1 MSHFPLLSH
10 RFSSIPGPTVIVL
23 MSLMLWGGTGRSQV
37 VRASVPGLDG
47 SDLGREAIAQPLAQ
61 TTEILQFADTGDDVA
76 EVQLL
81 LTEFGYFTEP
91 VSGFFGRETR
101 TAVADFQEDA
111 GLPVNGR
118 VDRETRRAL
127 FGESVSERLFSSNR
141 WLSYG
146 DPVLMRGDETAIVA
160 ELQAA
165 LNEIGLGPIP
175 EDSVYGNQTAAAVR
189 DFQRRYGI
197 DAPVLGELDRRTA
210 LILSGV
216 LEGRIPP
223 PEARI
228 ELSRGDMGFE
238 VHELQRVLTQTRRPQ
253 GDTYFADSPTG
264 FYGSITEGAVR
275 AYQRDNN
282 LAATGIATERTL
294 ERLFAGHRYVVVVPF
309 RPNRS
314 RLGEMN
320 RVRSAIARLDDLPG
334 LRPQALRFY
343 DDRRGPYIDAGWYRQ
358 RDEAEARV
366 AALRDRGL
374 MNARV
379 EHFNDLFARMR
390 LSQADLGTR

>member
-1 MSHFPLLSH
+1 
-10 RFSSIPGPTVIVL
+10 
-23 MSLMLWGGTGRSQV
+23 MSLMVWGGTGSSEI
-37 VRASVPGLDG
+37 VRASVPTLDK
-47 SDLGREAIAQPLAQ
+47 SERAIAQSTAQILAQ
-61 TTEILQFADTGDDVA
+61 TTRVLQFADTGDDVA

-81 LTEFGYFTEP
+81 LREFGYFTEP

-101 TAVADFQEDA
+101 TAVAEFQEDA
-111 GLPVNGR
+111 GLPVNGV
-118 VDRETRRAL
+118 VDGETRQAL
-127 FGESVSERLFSSNR
+127 FGEPVSSGGLFSSNR

-146 DPVLMRGDETAIVA
+146 DPVLMRGDETGIVA

-175 EDSVYGNQTAAAVR
+175 EDRIYGNQTAAAVR
-189 DFQRRYGI
+189 EFQRRYGI

-216 LEGRIPP
+216 LEGRIRP
-223 PEARI
+223 PEAPI
-228 ELSRGDMGFE
+228 ELTQGDMGFE
-238 VHELQRVLTQTRRPQ
+238 VHELQRVLSQTRRPQ
-253 GDTYFADSPTG
+253 GDTYFAGSPTG
-264 FYGSITEGAVR
+264 FYGPITEGAVR

-282 LAATGIATERTL
+282 LPATGIATERTL

-309 RPNRS
+309 RPNRP

-343 DDRRGPYIDAGWYRQ
+343 DDRRGPYMDAGWYLE

-366 AALRDRGL
+366 AALRARGL

-390 LSQADLGTR
+390 LSQSELGRR

>member
-1 MSHFPLLSH
+1 
-10 RFSSIPGPTVIVL
+10 
-23 MSLMLWGGTGRSQV
+23 MSLMVWGGTGSSEI
-37 VRASVPGLDG
+37 VRASVPTLDK
-47 SDLGREAIAQPLAQ
+47 SERAIAQSTAQTLAQ
-61 TTEILQFADTGDDVA
+61 ATRVLQFADTGEDVA

-91 VSGFFGRETR
+91 VSGLFGRETR
-101 TAVADFQEDA
+101 TAVAEFQEDA
-111 GLPVNGR
+111 GLPVNGI
-118 VDRETRRAL
+118 VDAATRRAL
-127 FGESVSERLFSSNR
+127 FGEPVSGGLFSSNR
-141 WLSYG
+141 WLSFG
-146 DPVLMRGDETAIVA
+146 DPVLKPGDEPDIVA

-165 LNEIGLGPIP
+165 LNEIGLGPVQ
-175 EDSVYGNQTAAAVR
+175 EDGIYGNQTAAAVR
-189 DFQRRYGI
+189 EFQRRYGI

-216 LEGRIPP
+216 LEGRIRP

-228 ELSRGDMGFE
+228 ELTQGDRGFE
-238 VHELQRVLTQTRRPQ
+238 VHELQRVLSQTRRPQ
-253 GDTYFADSPTG
+253 GDTYFAGSPTG

-282 LAATGIATERTL
+282 LPATGIATERTL

-320 RVRSAIARLDDLPG
+320 RVRSAIARLDNLPG

-343 DDRRGPYIDAGWYRQ
+343 DDRRGPYMDAGWYRQ

-366 AALRDRGL
+366 AALRARGL

-390 LSQADLGTR
+390 LSQSELETR

>member
-1 MSHFPLLSH
+1 M
-10 RFSSIPGPTVIVL
+10 VL
-23 MSLMLWGGTGRSQV
+23 MSLMLWGGTGSSEM
-37 VRASVPGLDG
+37 VRASVPGPDG
-47 SDLGREAIAQPLAQ
+47 PDMGREAIADPLAQ
-61 TTEILQFADTGDDVA
+61 TLAQATRVLQFADTGDDVA

-111 GLPVNGR
+111 GLPVNGI
-118 VDRETRRAL
+118 VDGETRRAL
-127 FGESVSERLFSSNR
+127 FGEPVSGGLFSSNI

-146 DPVLMRGDETAIVA
+146 DPVLMRGEETGIVA

-175 EDSVYGNQTAAAVR
+175 EDSIYGNQTAAAVR

-197 DAPVLGELDRRTA
+197 DAPVLGQLDRRTA
-210 LILSGV
+210 LILSAV
-216 LEGRIPP
+216 VEGRIRP
-223 PEARI
+223 PEAPI
-228 ELSRGDMGFE
+228 ELTQGDRGFE
-238 VHELQRVLTQTRRPQ
+238 VHELQRVLSQTRRPQ
-253 GDTYFADSPTG
+253 GDTYFAVSPTG
-264 FYGSITEGAVR
+264 FYGPITEGAVR

-282 LAATGIATERTL
+282 LPATGIATERTL
-294 ERLFAGHRYVVVVPF
+294 ERLFAGYRYVVVVPF

-320 RVRSAIARLDDLPG
+320 RVRSAIARLDNLPG

-343 DDRRGPYIDAGWYRQ
+343 DDRRGPYMDAGWYRQ

-390 LSQADLGTR
+390 LSQAELETR